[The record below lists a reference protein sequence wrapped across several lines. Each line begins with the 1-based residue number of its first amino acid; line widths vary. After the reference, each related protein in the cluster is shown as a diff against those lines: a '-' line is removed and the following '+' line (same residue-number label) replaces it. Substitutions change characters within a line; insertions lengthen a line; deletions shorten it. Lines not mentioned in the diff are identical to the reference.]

1 MQLPLQISLHGIAGS
16 DALSFENLS
25 AGTLVHFIEDGGGE
39 GPQAKRVSAHGSG
52 AD

>member
-1 MQLPLQISLHGIAGS
+1 VVTPSL
-16 DALSFENLS
+16 ENLS

-39 GPQAKRVSAHGSG
+39 GPQAKRVGAHGSG